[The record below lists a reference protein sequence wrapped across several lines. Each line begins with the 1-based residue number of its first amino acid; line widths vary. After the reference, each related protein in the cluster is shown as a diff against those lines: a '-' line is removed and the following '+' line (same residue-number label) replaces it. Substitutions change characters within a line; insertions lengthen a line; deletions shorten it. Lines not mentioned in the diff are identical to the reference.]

1 MKTRWTHRMRVQA
14 PVVAAVFLLSAASL
28 AGAADKPASHPLPL
42 HDGFYLDATIPCG
55 EADSASMVQIM
66 GGRFES
72 GRNLCTI
79 QSVARQG
86 NSFTVTDQCQDTGSG
101 KKHAGKAVF
110 VIPNDR
116 TLIVGAKDAAQRFRY
131 CPIPAL
137 PPSFKHANET
147 VPDTPPFE

>member
-1 MKTRWTHRMRVQA
+1 MRVKE
-14 PVVAAVFLLSAASL
+14 PVVAAVFLLLAAPL
-28 AGAADKPASHPLPL
+28 AGAAEPASHPLPL
-42 HDGFYLDATIPCG
+42 HDGFYLDATIPCA
-55 EADSASMVQIM
+55 EASTASMVQIM

-86 NSFTVTDQCQDTGSG
+86 NSFTVTDQCQDTSTG

-110 VIPNDR
+110 VIPNDH
-116 TLIVGAKDAAQRFRY
+116 TLIVGPKDAAQRYRY